1 MVSDIFFRIKIY
13 LFTFE
18 DNIVHLAIPRC
29 TLRRL
34 MLKLAKYTQ
43 SREYRYYTSS
53 RENPTHFLNIP
64 ISSLSLS
71 LPVAIIQSAG
81 HR

>member
-1 MVSDIFFRIKIY
+1 MVSDILSRIKIY

-29 TLRRL
+29 TLCGL
-34 MLKLAKYTQ
+34 MLKLAKYTA
-43 SREYRYYTSS
+43 SREYHCNTSS
-53 RENPTHFLNIP
+53 QIPLTFLTFRFRGLP
-64 ISSLSLS
+64 LS